1 MKILLISPWLP
12 YPPNWGFAKRVYH
25 VLEVLARRH
34 QVTLVSY
41 SDGRP
46 GEAADIAVLEGICAA
61 VHTVPAPRFAMGKRV
76 AQLASV
82 LSPISFQRRI
92 VHTPQMQQ
100 KLDDLTSGEPF
111 DIIHVETSQLACF
124 RLDPRSVVVL
134 DEHNI
139 EYELYHRMYQ
149 SETSP
154 ARRFF
159 SWLEYYKFKREEIA
173 SWRQVAGCVMTSQRE
188 ALLVNE
194 IVPTVPT
201 AVVPNAV
208 DTDFFAP
215 STTPVD
221 PDAIVLTGLM
231 KYRPN
236 VDGALFFVKDILPR
250 ILQKRPRATFYIVG
264 GEAPPEITRLAS
276 ANIVVTGSVADVR
289 PYVHKAAVFAVPLRM
304 GSGTRLKVLEGLSM
318 GKPMVS
324 TALGC
329 EGIELTPGE
338 HLLVAD
344 APEAFADAVLAL
356 MTDAALAR
364 RLAEQGRALMLRQYR
379 WETAVDALEAFY
391 AQLAPAGAPHGA
403 PLRAVRYPG

>member
-1 MKILLISPWLP
+1 MKILHLSPWLP

-46 GEAADIAVLEGICAA
+46 GEADDIAVLERICDA
-61 VHTVPAPRFAMGKRV
+61 VHTVPAPSFAMGKRV
-76 AQLASV
+76 AQFASLAS
-82 LSPISFQRRI
+82 PRSFQRQI
-92 VHTPQMQQ
+92 IHSPQMQQ
-100 KLDDLTSGEPF
+100 KLDEVARGEPF
-111 DIIHVETSQLACF
+111 DIIHVQTSQIACF
-124 RLDPRSVVVL
+124 QLDPRSVVVL

-139 EYELYHRMYQ
+139 EYELYYRMYQ

-154 ARRFF
+154 IRRCF
-159 SWLEYYKFKREEIA
+159 SWLEYYKFRREEMA
-173 SWRQVAGCVMTSQRE
+173 TWHQVAGCVMTSQRE
-188 ALLVNE
+188 ADVVNSLA
-194 IVPTVPT
+194 PTIPT

-215 STTPVD
+215 SRTPVD

-236 VDGALFFVKDILPR
+236 VDGALWFVKDILPR

-276 ANIVVTGSVADVR
+276 ANVVVTGSVDDVR
-289 PYVHKAAVFAVPLRM
+289 PYVHKAAVFAVPLRI
-304 GSGTRLKVLEGLSM
+304 GSGTRLKVLEGLAM

-329 EGIELTPGE
+329 EGIELTHGE
-338 HLLVAD
+338 HLLIED
-344 APEAFADAVLAL
+344 APEAFADAVLEL
-356 MTDAALAR
+356 MTNADLAR
-364 RLAEQGRALMLRQYR
+364 RLSEHGRALMERQYR
-379 WETAVDALEAFY
+379 WETAVEALEAFY
-391 AQLAPAGAPHGA
+391 ARLAPSAAPRRAH
-403 PLRAVRYPG
+403 LRAVR